1 MVEAIKNANV
11 GTAAEKISVLPD
23 EVNFNDIILDKVDDD
38 NRIAIGLDS
47 EKVAPYYID
56 NRSQVKLILGPVQSG
71 KLMLLKLF
79 WSS

>member
-1 MVEAIKNANV
+1 MF

-71 KLMLLKLF
+71 KTNALKVYF
-79 WSS
+79 GAAK